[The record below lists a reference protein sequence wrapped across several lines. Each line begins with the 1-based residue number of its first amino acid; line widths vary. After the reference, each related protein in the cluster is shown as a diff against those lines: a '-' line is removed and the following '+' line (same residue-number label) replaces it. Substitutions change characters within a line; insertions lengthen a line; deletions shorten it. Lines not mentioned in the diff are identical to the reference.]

1 VEVAVAGDD
10 ADLQVA
16 VTDSGAGLAE
26 GDSAVV
32 FTDGWT
38 TQVHDRHRH
47 GLGLAL
53 ARQTARR
60 HAGDVEVLAGA
71 GPDHGAVFVATLR
84 GVVVAPA
91 SRVRA

>member
-1 VEVAVAGDD
+1 VEVAVAADD
-10 ADLQVA
+10 TDLQVA
-16 VTDSGAGLAE
+16 VTDSGAGLTDQTVAL
-26 GDSAVV
+26 V

-38 TQVHDRHRH
+38 TQVAERHRH

-60 HAGDVEVLAGA
+60 HGGDVEVLAGS

-84 GVVVAPA
+84 EVLLAPV
-91 SRVRA
+91 SRVHA